1 MRHQLA
7 TFRLDERLYGVDVA
21 LVQEALRLQDHTPV
35 PLASNS
41 IAGLVNLRGQVVLL
55 VDLRARLGRRPFA
68 PEDEPMMV
76 VVKVDGEPISL
87 MVDQVGDVLEVD
99 PELLGPPPPT
109 LDEELR
115 DVVTGVYT
123 LEDDLLLALDIERA
137 ARVGS

>member
-7 TFRLDERLYGVDVA
+7 TFRLDGRLYGVDVA

-35 PLASNS
+35 PLASAA

-55 VDLRARLGRRPFA
+55 VDLRARLGRRPFG
-68 PEDEPMMV
+68 EDDEPMMV
-76 VVKVDGEPISL
+76 VVKVDGEPVSL

-137 ARVGS
+137 ARVDG